1 MCQSHTFSLGDDL
14 GKLLVI
20 ATPIG
25 NLEDLT
31 LRALRELNSLDALA
45 CEDTRHTSIL
55 LKHHDIKRPPRVF
68 SYHEHNER
76 QAALSIKRL
85 LDQDLTVGLV
95 SDAGTP
101 GISDPGYL
109 AIREAIEGGHQVEV
123 LPGAS
128 AATTALLLSG
138 LPNSSF
144 TSLGFPPRKT
154 GKRCHFFE
162 AEANSVHTMVMYEAP
177 GRVSGLL
184 EDAYKVLGNRH
195 AAVCL
200 ELTKMFETISRGN
213 LCDLIAEFHD
223 APPKGEV
230 VVVIAGKNK
239 KFIDES
245 PEGNDELLSNE
256 QTDADDDCDEE
267 DTI

>member
-1 MCQSHTFSLGDDL
+1 MYSLHTYSLGDDL

-31 LRALRELNSLDALA
+31 LRALREMNSLDALA

-55 LKHHDIKRPPRVF
+55 LKHHEIKRPPRVF
-68 SYHEHNER
+68 SCHEHNER
-76 QAALSIKRL
+76 QAALSIRRL

-128 AATTALLLSG
+128 AVTTALLLSG

-144 TSLGFPPRKT
+144 TFLGFPPRKT

-162 AEANSVHTMVMYEAP
+162 AEANSVHTLVMYEAP
-177 GRVSGLL
+177 GRLCGLL

-213 LCDLIAEFHD
+213 LCELIAEFHD

-245 PEGNDELLSNE
+245 PEGCELQQE
-256 QTDADDDCDEE
+256 QLDDADDDSEE
-267 DTI
+267 DETI